1 MTAYFSH
8 PTFLAHEMG
17 PAHPECPER
26 LTAIQDYLTRKGL
39 MALLDVRTPTE
50 ATDAAIL
57 RTHSTEHLDRLVAA
71 SPTDRPYRG
80 LDPDTTMNHH
90 TLRASYLAAGAVIAA
105 VDMVLSEQQRN
116 AFCAVRP
123 PGHHAERNAPMGF
136 CFFNNIAIA
145 AHHALAEYGLKRILI
160 VDFDVHHGNG
170 TEEIFADDDRVLMVS
185 TFEHA
190 LYPFSGDIPLGTNMV
205 NVPLA
210 AYSDGQAMRRAV
222 AEHWLPAIER
232 FRPELVLISAG
243 FDAHREDDLSHLMWG
258 DLDYAWISQQLV
270 RVAAQHC
277 NGRIV
282 SSLEGGYA
290 IQALAR
296 SVGHHVDALLGG

>member
-1 MTAYFSH
+1 MTAYYTH

-17 PAHPECPER
+17 PAHPECPQR
-26 LTAIQDYLTRKGL
+26 LAAIHDHLTRKGL
-39 MALLDVRTPTE
+39 MALLDVREPTE
-50 ATDAAIL
+50 VSDAAIL
-57 RTHSTEHLDRLVAA
+57 RAHSVEHLDRLVAA
-71 SPTDRPYRG
+71 SPTDRPYQG

-90 TLRASYLAAGAVIAA
+90 TLRASYLAAGAVVGA
-105 VDMVLSEQQRN
+105 VDAVLTERQRN

-123 PGHHAERNAPMGF
+123 PGHHAERNTPMGF
-136 CFFNNIAIA
+136 CFLNNIAIA
-145 AHHALAEYGLKRILI
+145 AHHALAEYELKRILI

-190 LYPFSGDIPLGTNMV
+190 LYPFSGDIPLGNNMV

-222 AEHWLPAIER
+222 TEHWLPAIER

-243 FDAHREDDLSHLMWG
+243 FDAHREDDLSHLMWS

-270 RVAAQHC
+270 QIATQHC

>member
-1 MTAYFSH
+1 MTAYYTH

-17 PAHPECPER
+17 PAHPECPQR
-26 LTAIQDYLTRKGL
+26 LSAIHDHLTRKGL
-39 MALLDVRTPTE
+39 MKLLDVCEPVE
-50 ATDAAIL
+50 VSDAVIL
-57 RTHSTEHLDRLVAA
+57 RAHSAEHLDRLVAA
-71 SPTDRPYRG
+71 SPTDRPYQG

-90 TLRASYLAAGAVIAA
+90 TLRASYLAAGAVVGA
-105 VDMVLSEQQRN
+105 VDAVLTERQRN

-123 PGHHAERNAPMGF
+123 PGHHAERDT
-136 CFFNNIAIA
+136 
-145 AHHALAEYGLKRILI
+145 HHALAEYELKRILI

-190 LYPFSGDIPLGTNMV
+190 LYPFSGDIPLGNNMV

-222 AEHWLPAIER
+222 TEHWLPAIER

-243 FDAHREDDLSHLMWG
+243 FDAHREDDLSHLMWS

-270 RVAAQHC
+270 QIATQHC

>member
-105 VDMVLSEQQRN
+105 VDVVLSEQQRN

-145 AHHALAEYGLKRILI
+145 AHHALAEHGLKRILI

-170 TEEIFADDDRVLMVS
+170 TEEIFAEDNRVLMVS

-222 AEHWLPAIER
+222 TDHWLPAIER

-243 FDAHREDDLSHLMWG
+243 FDAHREDELSHLMWG

-270 RVAAQHC
+270 QVAAQHC

>member
-26 LTAIQDYLTRKGL
+26 LTAIQDHLTRKGL
-39 MALLDVRTPTE
+39 MALLDVRKPTE

-57 RTHSTEHLDRLVAA
+57 RAHSTEHLDRLVAA

-170 TEEIFADDDRVLMVS
+170 TEEIFAEDDRVLMVS

-243 FDAHREDDLSHLMWG
+243 FDAHREDDLSHLMWS

>member
-1 MTAYFSH
+1 MTAYYTH

-17 PAHPECPER
+17 PAHPECPQR
-26 LTAIQDYLTRKGL
+26 LSAIHDHLTRKGL
-39 MALLDVRTPTE
+39 MKLLDVCEPVE
-50 ATDAAIL
+50 VSDAVIL
-57 RTHSTEHLDRLVAA
+57 RAHSAEHLDRLVAA
-71 SPTDRPYRG
+71 SPTDRPYQG

-90 TLRASYLAAGAVIAA
+90 TLRASYLAAGAVVGA
-105 VDMVLSEQQRN
+105 VDAVLTERQRN

-123 PGHHAERNAPMGF
+123 PGHHAERDTPMGF
-136 CFFNNIAIA
+136 CFLNNIAIA
-145 AHHALAEYGLKRILI
+145 AHHALAEYELKRILI

-190 LYPFSGDIPLGTNMV
+190 LYPFSGDIPLGNNMV

-222 AEHWLPAIER
+222 TEHWLPAIER

-243 FDAHREDDLSHLMWG
+243 FDAALVSRILRLVNINEFKRHQTAPVLR
-258 DLDYAWISQQLV
+258 ISPK
-270 RVAAQHC
+270 AFGM
-277 NGRIV
+277 GRRMPI
-282 SSLEGGYA
+282 EGKYLN
-290 IQALAR
+290 IK
-296 SVGHHVDALLGG
+296 

>member
-1 MTAYFSH
+1 MTAYYTH

-17 PAHPECPER
+17 PGHPECPQR
-26 LTAIQDYLTRKGL
+26 LAAIHDHLTRKGL
-39 MALLDVRTPTE
+39 MALLDVREPAE
-50 ATDAAIL
+50 ASDAAIL
-57 RTHSTEHLDRLVAA
+57 RAHSAEHLDRLVAA
-71 SPTDRPYRG
+71 SPTDRPYHG

-90 TLRASYLAAGAVIAA
+90 TLRASYLAAGAVVEA
-105 VDMVLSEQQRN
+105 VDTVLTERQRN

-145 AHHALAEYGLKRILI
+145 AHHAMAEYGLNRILI

-190 LYPFSGDIPLGTNMV
+190 LYPFSGDIPLGANMV

-210 AYSDGQAMRRAV
+210 AYSDGRAMQRAV
-222 AEHWLPAIER
+222 TDHWLPAIER

-243 FDAHREDDLSHLMWG
+243 FDAHREDELSHLMWG

-270 RVAAQHC
+270 QVAVQHC